1 MNIKQAIEMVEKM
14 GYTAKQSELDYV
26 VGAKDGKH
34 QWFKVMNGRL
44 LKKVEDRNGIVKW
57 EVTT

>member
-26 VGAKDGKH
+26 VGEREGMY
-34 QWFKVMNGRL
+34 QWFKVMNGKLHKRVDYHAG
-44 LKKVEDRNGIVKW
+44 KFEW
-57 EVTT
+57 EVVG